1 MTIVSV
7 IQGNLYLQR
16 NRQIFKP
23 FFHRAFSYFCGGY
36 GIIAEVQQNRII
48 SHTTQVD
55 NGSQVFS
62 VKTKRIQ
69 WEGQDAFIEYATD
82 ITAVS
87 RAQQIFETQLH
98 ALLSSIPEA
107 QGVFHLNLTQDQVL
121 TMTGTSSNV
130 EPLKTLL
137 QVDAL
142 VESVA
147 SFIPDNAMRQQF
159 LQRFRRKPLQQA
171 YRNGKSELQQELLS
185 YYDDKSIRWTRMT
198 ARLIANPN
206 TGDLEAILYG
216 MDISREKNYEA
227 RIASA
232 QQEKSALLELAQQD
246 PLTGL
251 YSKTAFAE
259 KTQAFLDSTPAA
271 PFALIFMDLDYFK
284 TINDTLG
291 HLAGDL
297 VLCDVTRQLQQIFGA
312 DSLLSRFGGDEFC
325 ILLHRCTATPY
336 SSWNGSFSRY
346 SYPSSCIA
354 AGRMHSSPSA
364 TSTNRMMIPAPAAK
378 SSRGVPSAQAP
389 SSSNAAGHR
398 MHSPT
403 PTAMRPQDA
412 CTSAR

>member
-1 MTIVSV
+1 M
-7 IQGNLYLQR
+7 
-16 NRQIFKP
+16 
-23 FFHRAFSYFCGGY
+23 
-36 GIIAEVQQNRII
+36 QQNRII

-107 QGVFHLNLTQDQVL
+107 QGVSHLNLTQDQVL

-216 MDISREKNYEA
+216 MDISREKNCKA

-325 ILLHRCTATPY
+325 ILLHRCTAAQLDCLLTAAEQQL
-336 SSWNGSFSRY
+336 SRLC
-346 SYPSSCIA
+346 YPAKDGDTLHLS
-354 AGRMHSSPSA
+354 
-364 TSTNRMMIPAPAAK
+364 TSLGAVYCDAPAPRYPALLELADKALYCAK
-378 SSRGVPSAQAP
+378 ERGLRQHCIWRLSDQRSS
-389 SSSNAAGHR
+389 
-398 MHSPT
+398 
-403 PTAMRPQDA
+403 
-412 CTSAR
+412 